1 MTRRYTARAIP
12 ASGGR
17 LSNDPRSS
25 EKTDAEAASSADPE
39 KGEPAASDAS
49 SPANQLDGGRSAAN
63 QREGGLNA
71 TDPLETFRQAAR
83 LAEDRIAEVAA
94 ATSALKADNDTF
106 RARLERQLSEKY
118 EQRREHLL
126 LSSVQTLEAMDRAI
140 EAARKSDA
148 AESLISGV
156 MLVRTQLFRILQ
168 EEGLERV
175 SVLGLP
181 FDRRSAEAVQR
192 RPVTDPD
199 HDGLVI
205 EELQSGHQIRGHIL
219 RRAKVVVGE
228 FTEEVIAPIAA
239 APKKEEPK
247 PKPEPE
253 PAAPPPP
260 PAVKKEAA
268 PAIKEEPAPA
278 ATEPPTA
285 PAGDE
290 AIVVEDWTEPTHPGT
305 PAALLG
311 LPVAPPPPVV
321 AAAEED
327 DNSATAT
334 MVLGEAA
341 AVFVRPPAP
350 APPTHGATAA
360 APDPVEETQENTE
373 PLTQGIARETQPVPR
388 PPRPYGA
395 KAGSGSGPRPSVRPG
410 GLGPPRVRTGPVPPQ
425 RDRTPVYEDPRASTP
440 EAPEN
445 PEPPVPAPA
454 APTNPGVATLPPA
467 GGGRGLAVAGIGGT
481 ALLLVVAIGWWA
493 LARRPKP
500 AETAGVVAEASPA
513 AAAPATAAPPPVIEE
528 DVTVVPPSRT
538 ETASPVLP
546 SPGAAATETTLPAAG
561 PAAAPAA
568 ANAPPPVVAAPAAT
582 RPTPPP
588 PAAPVNPVPGLMA
601 QAEQAM
607 AAKRYGDAI
616 AKLNDVLKLEPQ
628 NQEAA
633 TRKLHAQGERASMG
647 RYFLTA
653 VTMSEGK
660 ASGGGLKGFD
670 GGSVVKSQ
678 CECALT
684 YEVDPTNP
692 AQGERYA
699 VSIFLRNDSK
709 KDIKPQSIAAA
720 VTVNGSSSD
729 RPISLATR
737 EVKRGQKTL
746 IGRLDD
752 VWTVGTTSWSM
763 EAAVS
768 AGGNTYR
775 AQLTWELRVNPGQ

>member
-1 MTRRYTARAIP
+1 M
-12 ASGGR
+12 
-17 LSNDPRSS
+17 
-25 EKTDAEAASSADPE
+25 
-39 KGEPAASDAS
+39 
-49 SPANQLDGGRSAAN
+49 
-63 QREGGLNA
+63 
-71 TDPLETFRQAAR
+71 
-83 LAEDRIAEVAA
+83 
-94 ATSALKADNDTF
+94 
-106 RARLERQLSEKY
+106 
-118 EQRREHLL
+118 
-126 LSSVQTLEAMDRAI
+126 QTLEAMDRAI
-140 EAARKSDA
+140 EAARTSGA
-148 AESLISGV
+148 AESLISGL

-181 FDRRSAEAVQR
+181 FDRRSAEVVQR

-228 FTEEVIAPIAA
+228 FSDEVVAPIVAV
-239 APKKEEPK
+239 PKKEK
-247 PKPEPE
+247 PKRE
-253 PAAPPPP
+253 
-260 PAVKKEAA
+260 EAA

-278 ATEPPTA
+278 ATEPPAGA

-311 LPVAPPPPVV
+311 LPVAPPPAVV
-321 AAAEED
+321 AAAEDD

-373 PLTQGIARETQPVPR
+373 PLTQGVPREAQPVPR
-388 PPRPYGA
+388 PPRPYAA

-445 PEPPVPAPA
+445 PEPPVPTPP

-467 GGGRGLAVAGIGGT
+467 GGGRGLAVAGIAGT
-481 ALLLVVAIGWWA
+481 ALLLVLAIGWWA
-493 LARRPKP
+493 LARRTKP
-500 AETAGVVAEASPA
+500 AETAAVVGEPSPA
-513 AAAPATAAPPPVIEE
+513 AAGPATATPPPTVEE

-538 ETASPVLP
+538 EAASPALP
-546 SPGAAATETTLPAAG
+546 SPGAAAAATTLPAAG
-561 PAAAPAA
+561 PTAAPAA
-568 ANAPPPVVAAPAAT
+568 ANPPPPVVAAPAAT

-616 AKLNDVLKLEPQ
+616 SKLNDVLKLEPQ

-709 KDIKPQSIAAA
+709 KDIKPQSIAAS
-720 VTVNGSSSD
+720 VTVNGASSD
-729 RPISLATR
+729 RPVSLATK

-746 IGRLDD
+746 VGRLDD

>member
-1 MTRRYTARAIP
+1 
-12 ASGGR
+12 
-17 LSNDPRSS
+17 L
-25 EKTDAEAASSADPE
+25 EA
-39 KGEPAASDAS
+39 
-49 SPANQLDGGRSAAN
+49 
-63 QREGGLNA
+63 
-71 TDPLETFRQAAR
+71 FRQAAR
-83 LAEDRIAEVAA
+83 LAEDRVAEVAA
-94 ATSALKADNDTF
+94 ATSALKADNETF
-106 RARLERQLSEKY
+106 RDRLEAQLSEKY
-118 EQRREHLL
+118 EKRRERLL

-140 EAARKSDA
+140 EAARQSDA

-205 EELQSGHQIRGHIL
+205 EELQGGHQLRGHVI

-228 FTEEVIAPIAA
+228 FSDEVIAPTVT
-239 APKKEEPK
+239 APKKEEP
-247 PKPEPE
+247 EPE
-253 PAAPPPP
+253 IE
-260 PAVKKEAA
+260 KEAA
-268 PAIKEEPAPA
+268 PEVKEEAAPP
-278 ATEPPTA
+278 ATEPA
-285 PAGDE
+285 AGTSAGEE

-311 LPVAPPPPVV
+311 LPAVPPPPV
-321 AAAEED
+321 AATAEED

-341 AVFVRPPAP
+341 AAFVRPPAP

-373 PLTQGIARETQPVPR
+373 PLTQGVPRETQPVPR
-388 PPRPYGA
+388 PPRPYA
-395 KAGSGSGPRPSVRPG
+395 ARAGSGSGPRPSVRPG

-425 RDRTPVYEDPRASTP
+425 RDRSPVYEDPRASV
-440 EAPEN
+440 PEN
-445 PEPPVPAPA
+445 A
-454 APTNPGVATLPPA
+454 APTAPLPPAPTDPGVATVPPA
-467 GGGRGLAVAGIGGT
+467 GGGRGVAMAGIGGM

-493 LARRPKP
+493 LARRSRP
-500 AETAGVVAEASPA
+500 AETAAVVAEASPLV
-513 AAAPATAAPPPVIEE
+513 AAPARPTPPPTIEE
-528 DVTVVPPSRT
+528 DVTVVPPSAA
-538 ETASPVLP
+538 ETAIPALP
-546 SPGAAATETTLPAAG
+546 SPGVAVTATTLSAPAGPTVAAPAAVHTPA
-561 PAAAPAA
+561 PAAAP
-568 ANAPPPVVAAPAAT
+568 AT

-607 AAKRYGDAI
+607 AARRYNDAI
-616 AKLNDVLKLEPQ
+616 AKFNDVLKLEPQ

-633 TRKLHAQGERASMG
+633 TRKLNAQGERASIG

-709 KDIKPQSIAAA
+709 KDIKPQSITAA
-720 VTVNGSSSD
+720 VTVNGSSSN
-729 RPISLATR
+729 RPISLATK

-752 VWTVGTTSWSM
+752 TWTVGTTSWSM

-775 AQLTWELRVNPGQ
+775 AQLTWELRVPASQ

>member
-1 MTRRYTARAIP
+1 
-12 ASGGR
+12 
-17 LSNDPRSS
+17 
-25 EKTDAEAASSADPE
+25 
-39 KGEPAASDAS
+39 
-49 SPANQLDGGRSAAN
+49 
-63 QREGGLNA
+63 
-71 TDPLETFRQAAR
+71 
-83 LAEDRIAEVAA
+83 
-94 ATSALKADNDTF
+94 
-106 RARLERQLSEKY
+106 
-118 EQRREHLL
+118 
-126 LSSVQTLEAMDRAI
+126 
-140 EAARKSDA
+140 
-148 AESLISGV
+148 
-156 MLVRTQLFRILQ
+156 
-168 EEGLERV
+168 
-175 SVLGLP
+175 
-181 FDRRSAEAVQR
+181 
-192 RPVTDPD
+192 
-199 HDGLVI
+199 
-205 EELQSGHQIRGHIL
+205 
-219 RRAKVVVGE
+219 
-228 FTEEVIAPIAA
+228 
-239 APKKEEPK
+239 
-247 PKPEPE
+247 
-253 PAAPPPP
+253 
-260 PAVKKEAA
+260 
-268 PAIKEEPAPA
+268 
-278 ATEPPTA
+278 
-285 PAGDE
+285 
-290 AIVVEDWTEPTHPGT
+290 
-305 PAALLG
+305 
-311 LPVAPPPPVV
+311 
-321 AAAEED
+321 
-327 DNSATAT
+327 
-334 MVLGEAA
+334 
-341 AVFVRPPAP
+341 
-350 APPTHGATAA
+350 
-360 APDPVEETQENTE
+360 
-373 PLTQGIARETQPVPR
+373 
-388 PPRPYGA
+388 
-395 KAGSGSGPRPSVRPG
+395 
-410 GLGPPRVRTGPVPPQ
+410 
-425 RDRTPVYEDPRASTP
+425 
-440 EAPEN
+440 
-445 PEPPVPAPA
+445 
-454 APTNPGVATLPPA
+454 
-467 GGGRGLAVAGIGGT
+467 
-481 ALLLVVAIGWWA
+481 
-493 LARRPKP
+493 
-500 AETAGVVAEASPA
+500 
-513 AAAPATAAPPPVIEE
+513 VIEE

-538 ETASPVLP
+538 GTASPVLP

-561 PAAAPAA
+561 PAAAAAA